1 MRKITLLL
9 AFIGMIGLQS
19 CTVNE
24 VVEDDNIDYD
34 TISEV
39 FEVTR
44 SFSSS
49 NDYSSLVTFPHSIYS
64 SDMVLV
70 YRLDNVVNGADVW
83 KLLPQTYYFNDGTL
97 DFRYD
102 FNFTMYDAEI
112 YMDGFD
118 LAGIS
123 SSYRSNQVFR
133 IVIIPAYFGK
143 GASTIKYDNYDE
155 VIKKYN
161 IDESKIVKIK

>member
-24 VVEDDNIDYD
+24 VVEDDRIDYD

-39 FEVTR
+39 FETTL
-44 SFSSS
+44 SFSSA
-49 NDYSSLVTFPHSIYS
+49 NDFKVLVEFPHTIYS

-70 YRLDNVVNGADVW
+70 YRLDKVVGGNDVW
-83 KLLPQTYYFNDGTL
+83 KPLPQTYYFNDGTL
-97 DFRYD
+97 NFRYD
-102 FNFTMYDAEI
+102 FDFTLRDAQIKME
-112 YMDGFD
+112 GFD
-118 LAGIS
+118 LAGVS
-123 SSYRSNQVFR
+123 SSYRNNQVFR
-133 IVIIPAYFGK
+133 IVIIPAYIGK
-143 GASTIKYDNYDE
+143 GTSTIKYDNYDE